1 MGKKDAALH
10 STPIAHQRKVLG
22 DSEVHQTLNH
32 AHKDHKQRT
41 VTRKQTVH
49 SDLPQRVKAGEV
61 AYPFGIWG
69 KIFAVVTFVLFIAAC
84 LYWIV
89 QFATPR
95 Q

>member
-61 AYPFGIWG
+61 AYPFGC
-69 KIFAVVTFVLFIAAC
+69 VHHDIAA
-84 LYWIV
+84 
-89 QFATPR
+89 
-95 Q
+95 